1 MNNNANGNI
10 NNTSGQKYMNNNQ
23 NMVNSPNNM
32 GTVSNVSNGQ
42 VVSNP
47 SALGQVNPNIV
58 SNIQG
63 VNNPSG
69 QMNGSVNNGANSNLV
84 NSNNQ
89 VNPMSTNQVNPMPNN
104 QTNPMPNNQVN
115 QTSNDKVNVVP
126 NNQVVNNQVSSL
138 PNNQM
143 FNNQIVNN
151 QINGVGVNQSNG
163 VTNTQ
168 NNPNVQVS
176 SQINPN
182 PNPNSSSNNIKI
194 EETSVTK
201 SQKGTVTV
209 ATVNDGAVS
218 VLTDKFPEPID
229 ISVKASKVVTKNG
242 KKVRIMT
249 KRELI
254 TNIVLSFFFVL
265 ALCGVGYGTYYY
277 IFRNNPRNFE
287 TKNVTVELGE
297 EIPQSVRSYIN
308 LTDISEPDYSLD
320 LSGVKNEIGTYTYK
334 VSYGNT
340 TKTGTITVND
350 TKAPVITFKD
360 VKDFDSG
367 TVITKDMLVLSCED
381 ISECS
386 YELTS
391 PVDTSNVGEVTASIT
406 AKDNLGNSADY
417 TIDINILEKLTKL
430 ICSKSGIGLDEN
442 SKMMIENNNYTL
454 LFTGAKALKKG
465 TLLTTRTYLSETDYT
480 SIKDNLQASGYIL
493 EEENKKATKTSE
505 IDNVA
510 NLTNQDEVKTHLESN
525 GYICNISED

>member
-1 MNNNANGNI
+1 MNNNANSNV

-23 NMVNSPNNM
+23 NMVNSPNNLP
-32 GTVSNVSNGQ
+32 VSNVSKGQ
-42 VVSNP
+42 V
-47 SALGQVNPNIV
+47 V

-63 VNNPSG
+63 VNN
-69 QMNGSVNNGANSNLV
+69 SVNNGTNSNLV

-89 VNPMSTNQVNPMPNN
+89 VNPM
-104 QTNPMPNNQVN
+104 PNNQVN
-115 QTSNDKVNVVP
+115 QTSNNKINSVP
-126 NNQVVNNQVSSL
+126 NTQVI
-138 PNNQM
+138 
-143 FNNQIVNN
+143 NNQIVNN
-151 QINGVGVNQSNG
+151 QINGTGVNQGNA

-168 NNPNVQVS
+168 NTPNNSNVQAS
-176 SQINPN
+176 SPNNSNPN
-182 PNPNSSSNNIKI
+182 PNNIKI

-201 SQKGTVTV
+201 SQKGTITV
-209 ATVNDGAVS
+209 ATVNNGTVS

-229 ISVKASKVVTKNG
+229 ISVKASKIVTKNG

-277 IFRNNPRNFE
+277 LFRNNPRNFE
-287 TKNVTVELGE
+287 TKNVIVELGE

-386 YELTS
+386 YELAS

-406 AKDNLGNSADY
+406 AKDNLGNSSDY
-417 TIDINILEKLTKL
+417 TIDLNILEKLTKL
-430 ICSKSGIGLDEN
+430 LCSKSGIGLDEN
-442 SKMMIENNNYTL
+442 SKMMVENNNYTL
-454 LFTGAKALKKG
+454 SFTGAKTLKSG

>member
-23 NMVNSPNNM
+23 NMVNSPSNM

-69 QMNGSVNNGANSNLV
+69 QMNRSVNNGANSNFV

-89 VNPMSTNQVNPMPNN
+89 VNPMSTNQVNSMPNN
-104 QTNPMPNNQVN
+104 QTN
-115 QTSNDKVNVVP
+115 SIP
-126 NNQVVNNQVSSL
+126 NNQVVKNQAANS
-138 PNNQM
+138 Q
-143 FNNQIVNN
+143 VN
-151 QINGVGVNQSNG
+151 GTSVNQSNG

-168 NNPNVQVS
+168 NNPNVQVG

-182 PNPNSSSNNIKI
+182 PNPNPNSSPNNIKI

-218 VLTDKFPEPID
+218 ILPDKFPEPID

-381 ISECS
+381 ISECT

-417 TIDINILEKLTKL
+417 TIDLNILEKLTKL

-442 SKMMIENNNYTL
+442 SKMMVENNNYTL
-454 LFTGAKALKKG
+454 SFTGAKALKKG
-465 TLLTTRTYLSETDYT
+465 TLQTTRTYLSETDYT

-493 EEENKKATKTSE
+493 EEVNKKATKTSE
-505 IDNVA
+505 FDNVA

>member
-1 MNNNANGNI
+1 MNNNANSNV

-42 VVSNP
+42 VVN
-47 SALGQVNPNIV
+47 NPNMA

-63 VNNPSG
+63 VNNP
-69 QMNGSVNNGANSNLV
+69 VNNGTNSNLV
-84 NSNNQ
+84 NPNSQ
-89 VNPMSTNQVNPMPNN
+89 VNPVPTNQVNPMPNN
-104 QTNPMPNNQVN
+104 QVN
-115 QTSNDKVNVVP
+115 QTPNNKINSVP
-126 NNQVVNNQVSSL
+126 NNQVVNNQ
-138 PNNQM
+138 
-143 FNNQIVNN
+143 
-151 QINGVGVNQSNG
+151 INGTEVNQGNG

-168 NNPNVQVS
+168 NTPNNSNVQAS
-176 SQINPN
+176 SPNNSNPN
-182 PNPNSSSNNIKI
+182 PNNIKI

-209 ATVNDGAVS
+209 ATVNDGTVS
-218 VLTDKFPEPID
+218 ILTDKFPEPID

-277 IFRNNPRNFE
+277 LFRNNPRNFE

-417 TIDINILEKLTKL
+417 TIDLNILEKLTKL

-442 SKMMIENNNYTL
+442 SKMMVENNNYTL
-454 LFTGAKALKKG
+454 LFTSAKALKNG
-465 TLLTTRTYLSETDYT
+465 TLLTTRTYLGETDYT
-480 SIKDNLQASGYIL
+480 SIKDNLQASGYVL
-493 EEENKKATKTSE
+493 EEVNKRATKTSE

>member
-1 MNNNANGNI
+1 MNNNANSNV

-42 VVSNP
+42 AVSNP
-47 SALGQVNPNIV
+47 NMA
-58 SNIQG
+58 SNIQR

-69 QMNGSVNNGANSNLV
+69 QMNGSVNNGINSNLV
-84 NSNNQ
+84 NPNNQ
-89 VNPMSTNQVNPMPNN
+89 VNPVPTNQVNPMPNN
-104 QTNPMPNNQVN
+104 QINQTPNNKTNSVSNTQV
-115 QTSNDKVNVVP
+115 
-126 NNQVVNNQVSSL
+126 
-138 PNNQM
+138 
-143 FNNQIVNN
+143 VNN
-151 QINGVGVNQSNG
+151 QINGTGVNQGNG
-163 VTNTQ
+163 VTNPQNTPNNSSVQASSQ
-168 NNPNVQVS
+168 NNS
-176 SQINPN
+176 NPN
-182 PNPNSSSNNIKI
+182 SNNIKI

-209 ATVNDGAVS
+209 ATVNNGTVS

-229 ISVKASKVVTKNG
+229 ISVKASKIVTKNG

-277 IFRNNPRNFE
+277 LFRNNPRNFE

-367 TVITKDMLVLSCED
+367 TVITKDMLVLSCDD

-417 TIDINILEKLTKL
+417 TIDLNILEKLTKL

-442 SKMMIENNNYTL
+442 SKIMTEDNNYTL
-454 LFTGAKALKKG
+454 LFTGAKALKSG

-493 EEENKKATKTSE
+493 EEENKRATKTSE

>member
-47 SALGQVNPNIV
+47 NMA

-69 QMNGSVNNGANSNLV
+69 QMNGSVDNGANSNLV
-84 NSNNQ
+84 NPNNQ
-89 VNPMSTNQVNPMPNN
+89 VNPVPTNQVNPMPNN
-104 QTNPMPNNQVN
+104 QINQTPNNKAN
-115 QTSNDKVNVVP
+115 SASNT
-126 NNQVVNNQVSSL
+126 QVV
-138 PNNQM
+138 
-143 FNNQIVNN
+143 NNQIVNN
-151 QINGVGVNQSNG
+151 QINGTGVNQGNG

-168 NNPNVQVS
+168 NTPNNSNVQVS
-176 SQINPN
+176 SPNNSNPN
-182 PNPNSSSNNIKI
+182 PNNIKI

-209 ATVNDGAVS
+209 ATVNNGTVS
-218 VLTDKFPEPID
+218 VLTDKFPEPMD
-229 ISVKASKVVTKNG
+229 ISVKASKIVTKNG

-254 TNIVLSFFFVL
+254 TNIVLSFIFVL

-277 IFRNNPRNFE
+277 LFRNNPRNFE

-381 ISECS
+381 ISKCS

-417 TIDINILEKLTKL
+417 TIDLNILEKLTKL

-442 SKMMIENNNYTL
+442 SKMMVENNNYTL
-454 LFTGAKALKKG
+454 SFTGAKALKKG
-465 TLLTTRTYLSETDYT
+465 TLQTTRTYLSETDYT

-493 EEENKKATKTSE
+493 EEVNKKATKTSE

-510 NLTNQDEVKTHLESN
+510 NLTNQDEVKTYLESN

>member
-1 MNNNANGNI
+1 MNNNANSNV

-23 NMVNSPNNM
+23 NMANSPNNLP
-32 GTVSNVSNGQ
+32 VSNVSKGQ

-47 SALGQVNPNIV
+47 NMA

-69 QMNGSVNNGANSNLV
+69 QMNGSVNNGINSNLV
-84 NSNNQ
+84 NPN
-89 VNPMSTNQVNPMPNN
+89 NQVNPMPNN
-104 QTNPMPNNQVN
+104 QANQTPNNKAN
-115 QTSNDKVNVVP
+115 SVP
-126 NNQVVNNQVSSL
+126 NTQV
-138 PNNQM
+138 
-143 FNNQIVNN
+143 VNN
-151 QINGVGVNQSNG
+151 QINGTGVNQGNG
-163 VTNTQ
+163 ITNTQ
-168 NNPNVQVS
+168 STPNNSNVQAS
-176 SQINPN
+176 SPNNFNPN
-182 PNPNSSSNNIKI
+182 PNNIKI

-209 ATVNDGAVS
+209 ATVNNGTVS

-229 ISVKASKVVTKNG
+229 ISVKASKIVTKNG

-277 IFRNNPRNFE
+277 LFRNNPRNFE

-386 YELTS
+386 YELSS

-417 TIDINILEKLTKL
+417 TIDLNILEKLTKL
-430 ICSKSGIGLDEN
+430 LCSKSGIGLDEN
-442 SKMMIENNNYTL
+442 SKMMVEDNNYTL
-454 LFTGAKALKKG
+454 SFTGAKALKSG

-493 EEENKKATKTSE
+493 EEENKRATKTSE

>member
-1 MNNNANGNI
+1 MNNNANSNV
-10 NNTSGQKYMNNNQ
+10 NNTSGQKYINNNQ

-42 VVSNP
+42 VVN
-47 SALGQVNPNIV
+47 NPNMA

-84 NSNNQ
+84 NPNNQ
-89 VNPMSTNQVNPMPNN
+89 VNPVPTNQV
-104 QTNPMPNNQVN
+104 NPMPNNQVN
-115 QTSNDKVNVVP
+115 QTSNNKINSVP
-126 NNQVVNNQVSSL
+126 NTQV
-138 PNNQM
+138 
-143 FNNQIVNN
+143 VNN
-151 QINGVGVNQSNG
+151 QINGTEVNQGNG
-163 VTNTQ
+163 ITNTQ
-168 NNPNVQVS
+168 NNPNVQAS
-176 SQINPN
+176 YQNNSNPN
-182 PNPNSSSNNIKI
+182 PNNIKI

-209 ATVNDGAVS
+209 ATVNNGTVS

-277 IFRNNPRNFE
+277 LFRNNPRNFE

-406 AKDNLGNSADY
+406 AKDNLNNSADY
-417 TIDINILEKLTKL
+417 TIDLNILEKLTKL

-442 SKMMIENNNYTL
+442 SKMMVENNNYTL
-454 LFTGAKALKKG
+454 SFTGAKTLKNG
-465 TLLTTRTYLSETDYT
+465 TLLTTRTYLGETDYT
-480 SIKDNLQASGYIL
+480 SIKDNLQASGYVL
-493 EEENKKATKTSE
+493 EEVNKRATKTSE

>member
-23 NMVNSPNNM
+23 NLVNSPNNM

-69 QMNGSVNNGANSNLV
+69 QMNGSVNNGTNSNLV
-84 NSNNQ
+84 N
-89 VNPMSTNQVNPMPNN
+89 PNN

-115 QTSNDKVNVVP
+115 SMPNNQINQTSNNKVNSVP

-143 FNNQIVNN
+143 VNN
-151 QINGVGVNQSNG
+151 QAANGQVNGTSVNQSNG
-163 VTNTQ
+163 VTNTR
-168 NNPNVQVS
+168 NNPNVQVG
-176 SQINPN
+176 SQINSN
-182 PNPNSSSNNIKI
+182 PNNIKI

-218 VLTDKFPEPID
+218 ILTDKFPEPID

-417 TIDINILEKLTKL
+417 TIDLNILEKLTKL

-442 SKMMIENNNYTL
+442 SKIMTEDNNYTL
-454 LFTGAKALKKG
+454 LFTGAKVLKSG
-465 TLLTTRTYLSETDYT
+465 TLLTTRTYLGETDYT

-493 EEENKKATKTSE
+493 EEVNKIATKTSE
-505 IDNVA
+505 IDNVV

>member
-10 NNTSGQKYMNNNQ
+10 NNTNGQKYMNNNQ

-69 QMNGSVNNGANSNLV
+69 QMNGSVNNGTNSNLV
-84 NSNNQ
+84 NPNNQ
-89 VNPMSTNQVNPMPNN
+89 VNPVPTNQVNPMPNN
-104 QTNPMPNNQVN
+104 QINQTPNNKAN
-115 QTSNDKVNVVP
+115 SASNT
-126 NNQVVNNQVSSL
+126 QVV
-138 PNNQM
+138 
-143 FNNQIVNN
+143 NNQIVNN
-151 QINGVGVNQSNG
+151 QINGTVVNQGNG

-168 NNPNVQVS
+168 NTPNNSNVQVS
-176 SQINPN
+176 SPNNSNPN
-182 PNPNSSSNNIKI
+182 PNNIKI

-209 ATVNDGAVS
+209 ATVNNGTVS
-218 VLTDKFPEPID
+218 VLTDKFPEPMD
-229 ISVKASKVVTKNG
+229 ISVKASKIVTKNG

-277 IFRNNPRNFE
+277 LFRNNPRNFE
-287 TKNVTVELGE
+287 TKNVIVELGE

-417 TIDINILEKLTKL
+417 TIDLNILEKLTKL

-442 SKMMIENNNYTL
+442 SKMMVENNNYTL

-493 EEENKKATKTSE
+493 EEENKRATKTSE

>member
-10 NNTSGQKYMNNNQ
+10 NNTSGQMYMNNNQ

-47 SALGQVNPNIV
+47 SALEQVNPNIV

-69 QMNGSVNNGANSNLV
+69 QMNGSVNNGTNSNLV
-84 NSNNQ
+84 NPNNQ
-89 VNPMSTNQVNPMPNN
+89 VNPMPTSQTNSMPNN
-104 QTNPMPNNQVN
+104 QVNQASNNKVNSMPNNQVN
-115 QTSNDKVNVVP
+115 QTPNNQINSIP
-126 NNQVVNNQVSSL
+126 NNQVVNNQAANSR
-138 PNNQM
+138 
-143 FNNQIVNN
+143 VN
-151 QINGVGVNQSNG
+151 GTSVNQCNG

-168 NNPNVQVS
+168 NNPNVQVG
-176 SQINPN
+176 SQINSN
-182 PNPNSSSNNIKI
+182 PNPNNIKI

-218 VLTDKFPEPID
+218 ILTDKFPEPID

-277 IFRNNPRNFE
+277 LFRNNPRNFE

-417 TIDINILEKLTKL
+417 TIDLNILEKLTKL

-442 SKMMIENNNYTL
+442 SKMMVENNNYTL
-454 LFTGAKALKKG
+454 LFTRAKALKKG

-493 EEENKKATKTSE
+493 EEENKRATKTSE

-510 NLTNQDEVKTHLESN
+510 KLTNQDEVKTHLESN

>member
-1 MNNNANGNI
+1 MNNNANSNV

-42 VVSNP
+42 VVN
-47 SALGQVNPNIV
+47 NPNMA

-69 QMNGSVNNGANSNLV
+69 QMNGSINNGTNSNLV
-84 NSNNQ
+84 NPNNQ
-89 VNPMSTNQVNPMPNN
+89 INPVPTNQVNPMPNN
-104 QTNPMPNNQVN
+104 QVN
-115 QTSNDKVNVVP
+115 QTP
-126 NNQVVNNQVSSL
+126 NNKANSASNTQVV
-138 PNNQM
+138 
-143 FNNQIVNN
+143 NNQIVNN
-151 QINGVGVNQSNG
+151 QINGTGVNQGNG

-168 NNPNVQVS
+168 SMPNNSNVQASSPNNSNPN
-176 SQINPN
+176 
-182 PNPNSSSNNIKI
+182 SNNIKI

-209 ATVNDGAVS
+209 ATVNNGTVS
-218 VLTDKFPEPID
+218 ILTDKFPEPID
-229 ISVKASKVVTKNG
+229 ISVKASKIVTKNG

-277 IFRNNPRNFE
+277 LFRNNPRNFE

-367 TVITKDMLVLSCED
+367 TVITKEMLVLSCDD

-386 YELTS
+386 YELSS

-406 AKDNLGNSADY
+406 AKDNMGNSADY
-417 TIDINILEKLTKL
+417 TIDLSILEKLTKL

-442 SKMMIENNNYTL
+442 SKMIVEDNNYTL
-454 LFTGAKALKKG
+454 LFTSAKALKNG

-493 EEENKKATKTSE
+493 EEENKRATKTSE

>member
-1 MNNNANGNI
+1 MNNNANSNV

-47 SALGQVNPNIV
+47 NMA
-58 SNIQG
+58 SNIQR

-69 QMNGSVNNGANSNLV
+69 QMNGSVNNGINSNLV
-84 NSNNQ
+84 NPNNQ
-89 VNPMSTNQVNPMPNN
+89 V
-104 QTNPMPNNQVN
+104 NPMPNNQVN
-115 QTSNDKVNVVP
+115 QTP
-126 NNQVVNNQVSSL
+126 NNKANSL
-138 PNNQM
+138 PNTQV
-143 FNNQIVNN
+143 VNN
-151 QINGVGVNQSNG
+151 QINGTGVNQGNG

-168 NNPNVQVS
+168 NTPNNSNVQVS
-176 SQINPN
+176 SPNNSNPN
-182 PNPNSSSNNIKI
+182 PNNIKI

-209 ATVNDGAVS
+209 ATVNNGTVS
-218 VLTDKFPEPID
+218 VLTDKFPEPMD
-229 ISVKASKVVTKNG
+229 ISVKASKIVTKNG

-277 IFRNNPRNFE
+277 LFRNNPRNFE
-287 TKNVTVELGE
+287 TKNVIVELGE

-367 TVITKDMLVLSCED
+367 TVITKDMLVLSCDD

-417 TIDINILEKLTKL
+417 TIDLNILEKLTKL

-454 LFTGAKALKKG
+454 LFTWAKALKSG
-465 TLLTTRTYLSETDYT
+465 TLLTTRTYLGETDYT
-480 SIKDNLQASGYIL
+480 SIKDNLQASGYVL
-493 EEENKKATKTSE
+493 EEVNKRATKTSE

>member
-1 MNNNANGNI
+1 M
-10 NNTSGQKYMNNNQ
+10 
-23 NMVNSPNNM
+23 
-32 GTVSNVSNGQ
+32 
-42 VVSNP
+42 
-47 SALGQVNPNIV
+47 
-58 SNIQG
+58 
-63 VNNPSG
+63 
-69 QMNGSVNNGANSNLV
+69 
-84 NSNNQ
+84 
-89 VNPMSTNQVNPMPNN
+89 
-104 QTNPMPNNQVN
+104 
-115 QTSNDKVNVVP
+115 
-126 NNQVVNNQVSSL
+126 
-138 PNNQM
+138 
-143 FNNQIVNN
+143 
-151 QINGVGVNQSNG
+151 
-163 VTNTQ
+163 
-168 NNPNVQVS
+168 
-176 SQINPN
+176 
-182 PNPNSSSNNIKI
+182 
-194 EETSVTK
+194 
-201 SQKGTVTV
+201 
-209 ATVNDGAVS
+209 
-218 VLTDKFPEPID
+218 
-229 ISVKASKVVTKNG
+229 VTKNG

-277 IFRNNPRNFE
+277 LFRNNPRNFE

-417 TIDINILEKLTKL
+417 TIDLNILEKLTKL

-442 SKMMIENNNYTL
+442 SKIMTEDNNYTL
-454 LFTGAKALKKG
+454 LFTSAKALKNG
-465 TLLTTRTYLSETDYT
+465 TLLTTRTYLGETDYT
-480 SIKDNLQASGYIL
+480 SIKDNLQAGGYVL
-493 EEENKKATKTSE
+493 EEVNKRATKTSE

>member
-47 SALGQVNPNIV
+47 SALGQVNPN
-58 SNIQG
+58 
-63 VNNPSG
+63 
-69 QMNGSVNNGANSNLV
+69 
-84 NSNNQ
+84 NQ
-89 VNPMSTNQVNPMPNN
+89 VNPMSTN

-115 QTSNDKVNVVP
+115 QTSNNKVNSMPNNQVNQTSNDKVNSVP
-126 NNQVVNNQVSSL
+126 NNQVVNNQAANS
-138 PNNQM
+138 Q
-143 FNNQIVNN
+143 VN
-151 QINGVGVNQSNG
+151 GTSVNQSNG

-168 NNPNVQVS
+168 NNPNVQVG

-182 PNPNSSSNNIKI
+182 PNSNNIKI

-201 SQKGTVTV
+201 SQNGTVTV

-218 VLTDKFPEPID
+218 ILTDKFPEPMD

-381 ISECS
+381 ISKCS

-417 TIDINILEKLTKL
+417 TIDLNILEKLTKL

-442 SKMMIENNNYTL
+442 SKMMVENNNYTL
-454 LFTGAKALKKG
+454 SFTGAKALKKG
-465 TLLTTRTYLSETDYT
+465 TLQTTRTYLSETDYT

-493 EEENKKATKTSE
+493 EEVNKKATKTSE

-510 NLTNQDEVKTHLESN
+510 NLTNQDEVKTYLESN

>member
-1 MNNNANGNI
+1 MNNNANSNV

-23 NMVNSPNNM
+23 NMVNSHNNM

-42 VVSNP
+42 VVN
-47 SALGQVNPNIV
+47 NPNMA

-63 VNNPSG
+63 VNNPA
-69 QMNGSVNNGANSNLV
+69 NNGTNSNLV
-84 NSNNQ
+84 NPNNQ
-89 VNPMSTNQVNPMPNN
+89 VNPVPTNQV
-104 QTNPMPNNQVN
+104 NPMPNNQVN
-115 QTSNDKVNVVP
+115 QTSNNKINSVP
-126 NNQVVNNQVSSL
+126 NNKV
-138 PNNQM
+138 
-143 FNNQIVNN
+143 VNN
-151 QINGVGVNQSNG
+151 QINGTGVNQGNG

-168 NNPNVQVS
+168 STPNNSNVQAS
-176 SQINPN
+176 SQNNSNPN
-182 PNPNSSSNNIKI
+182 PNNIKI

-209 ATVNDGAVS
+209 ATVNNGTVS

-229 ISVKASKVVTKNG
+229 ISVKASKIVTKNG

-254 TNIVLSFFFVL
+254 TNVVLSFFFVL

-277 IFRNNPRNFE
+277 LFRNNPRNFE
-287 TKNVTVELGE
+287 TKNVIVELGE

-391 PVDTSNVGEVTASIT
+391 PVDTSNVGKVTASIT

-442 SKMMIENNNYTL
+442 GKMMVENNNYTL
-454 LFTGAKALKKG
+454 LFTSAKALKNG
-465 TLLTTRTYLSETDYT
+465 TLLTTRTYLGETDYT
-480 SIKDNLQASGYIL
+480 SIKDNLQAGGYVL
-493 EEENKKATKTSE
+493 EEVNKRATKTSE

>member
-1 MNNNANGNI
+1 MNNNANSNV

-32 GTVSNVSNGQ
+32 GTVSNASNGQ
-42 VVSNP
+42 LVN
-47 SALGQVNPNIV
+47 NPNMA

-63 VNNPSG
+63 VNN
-69 QMNGSVNNGANSNLV
+69 SVNNGTNSNLV
-84 NSNNQ
+84 NPN
-89 VNPMSTNQVNPMPNN
+89 NQVNPMPNK
-104 QTNPMPNNQVN
+104 QVN
-115 QTSNDKVNVVP
+115 QTSNNKINSVP
-126 NNQVVNNQVSSL
+126 NTQVI
-138 PNNQM
+138 
-143 FNNQIVNN
+143 NNQIVNN
-151 QINGVGVNQSNG
+151 QINGTGVNQGNA

-168 NNPNVQVS
+168 NTPNNSNVQAS
-176 SQINPN
+176 SPNNSNPN
-182 PNPNSSSNNIKI
+182 PNNIKI

-201 SQKGTVTV
+201 SQKGTITV
-209 ATVNDGAVS
+209 ATVNNGTVS

-277 IFRNNPRNFE
+277 LFRNNPRNFE
-287 TKNVTVELGE
+287 TKNVIVELGE

-386 YELTS
+386 YELAS

-406 AKDNLGNSADY
+406 AKDNLGNSSDY
-417 TIDINILEKLTKL
+417 TIDLNILEKLTKL
-430 ICSKSGIGLDEN
+430 LCSKSGIGLDEN
-442 SKMMIENNNYTL
+442 SKMMVENNNYTL
-454 LFTGAKALKKG
+454 SFTGAKILKSG
-465 TLLTTRTYLSETDYT
+465 TLLTTRTYLGETDYT

-493 EEENKKATKTSE
+493 EEENKRATKTSE

>member
-10 NNTSGQKYMNNNQ
+10 NNTSGQKYMSNNQ

-89 VNPMSTNQVNPMPNN
+89 TNPMPNN
-104 QTNPMPNNQVN
+104 QVNQTSNNKVNSMPNNQVN
-115 QTSNDKVNVVP
+115 QTSNDKVNSVP
-126 NNQVVNNQVSSL
+126 NNQVVNNQAANS
-138 PNNQM
+138 Q
-143 FNNQIVNN
+143 VN
-151 QINGVGVNQSNG
+151 GTSVNQSNG

-182 PNPNSSSNNIKI
+182 QNPSPNNIKI

-218 VLTDKFPEPID
+218 ILTDKFPEPID

-417 TIDINILEKLTKL
+417 TIDLNILEKLTKL

-442 SKMMIENNNYTL
+442 SKIMTEDNNYTL
-454 LFTGAKALKKG
+454 LFTGAKVLKSG
-465 TLLTTRTYLSETDYT
+465 TLLTTRTYLGETDYT

-493 EEENKKATKTSE
+493 EEVNKIATKTSE

>member
-1 MNNNANGNI
+1 MNNNANSNV
-10 NNTSGQKYMNNNQ
+10 NNTSGQKYMNNNK
-23 NMVNSPNNM
+23 NMVNSHNNM
-32 GTVSNVSNGQ
+32 GTVSNASNGQ
-42 VVSNP
+42 VVN
-47 SALGQVNPNIV
+47 NPNMA

-84 NSNNQ
+84 N
-89 VNPMSTNQVNPMPNN
+89 PTNQVNPVPTN
-104 QTNPMPNNQVN
+104 QVNPMPNNQVN
-115 QTSNDKVNVVP
+115 QTSNNKINSVP
-126 NNQVVNNQVSSL
+126 NTQV
-138 PNNQM
+138 
-143 FNNQIVNN
+143 VNN
-151 QINGVGVNQSNG
+151 QINGTEVNQGNG
-163 VTNTQ
+163 ITNTQ

-176 SQINPN
+176 SPNNSNPN
-182 PNPNSSSNNIKI
+182 PNNIKI

-209 ATVNDGAVS
+209 ATVNNGTVS

-277 IFRNNPRNFE
+277 LFRNNPRNFE

-417 TIDINILEKLTKL
+417 TIDLNILEKLTKL

-442 SKMMIENNNYTL
+442 SKMMVENNNYTL
-454 LFTGAKALKKG
+454 LFTSAKALKNG
-465 TLLTTRTYLSETDYT
+465 TLLTTRTYLGETDYT
-480 SIKDNLQASGYIL
+480 SIKDNLQASGYVL
-493 EEENKKATKTSE
+493 EEVNKRATKTSE

>member
-32 GTVSNVSNGQ
+32 GTVGNVSNGQ
-42 VVSNP
+42 VVNNS

-69 QMNGSVNNGANSNLV
+69 QMNGSVDNGANSNLV
-84 NSNNQ
+84 NPNNQ
-89 VNPMSTNQVNPMPNN
+89 VNPVPTNQVNPMPNN
-104 QTNPMPNNQVN
+104 QINQTPNNQVN
-115 QTSNDKVNVVP
+115 SIP
-126 NNQVVNNQVSSL
+126 NNQVVNDQAANSQV
-138 PNNQM
+138 
-143 FNNQIVNN
+143 
-151 QINGVGVNQSNG
+151 NGTSVNQSNG

-168 NNPNVQVS
+168 NNPNVQVG
-176 SQINPN
+176 SQINSN
-182 PNPNSSSNNIKI
+182 PNPNNIKI

-218 VLTDKFPEPID
+218 ILTDKFPEPID

-308 LTDISEPDYSLD
+308 LADISEPDYSLD

-350 TKAPVITFKD
+350 TKAPVVTFKD

-417 TIDINILEKLTKL
+417 TIDLNILEKLTKL

-454 LFTGAKALKKG
+454 SFTGAKALKKG
-465 TLLTTRTYLSETDYT
+465 TLLTTRTYLGETDYT

>member
-1 MNNNANGNI
+1 MNNNANSNV

-23 NMVNSPNNM
+23 NMVNSPNNLP
-32 GTVSNVSNGQ
+32 VSNASNGQ

-47 SALGQVNPNIV
+47 NMA

-69 QMNGSVNNGANSNLV
+69 QMNGSANNGANSNLV
-84 NSNNQ
+84 NPNNQ
-89 VNPMSTNQVNPMPNN
+89 VNPVPTNQVNPMPNN
-104 QTNPMPNNQVN
+104 QINQTPNNKTNSVSNTQV
-115 QTSNDKVNVVP
+115 
-126 NNQVVNNQVSSL
+126 
-138 PNNQM
+138 
-143 FNNQIVNN
+143 VNN
-151 QINGVGVNQSNG
+151 QINGTGVNQGNG

-168 NNPNVQVS
+168 NTPNNSSVQASSPNNSNPNH
-176 SQINPN
+176 
-182 PNPNSSSNNIKI
+182 NNIKI

-209 ATVNDGAVS
+209 ATVNNGIVS

-229 ISVKASKVVTKNG
+229 ISVKASKIVTKNG

-277 IFRNNPRNFE
+277 LFRNNPRNFE
-287 TKNVTVELGE
+287 TKNVIVELGE

-386 YELTS
+386 YELAS

-417 TIDINILEKLTKL
+417 TIDLNILEKLTKL

-442 SKMMIENNNYTL
+442 SKMMVENNNYTL
-454 LFTGAKALKKG
+454 SFTGAKALKKG

>member
-1 MNNNANGNI
+1 MNNNANSNV

-42 VVSNP
+42 VVN
-47 SALGQVNPNIV
+47 NPNMA

-63 VNNPSG
+63 VNNT
-69 QMNGSVNNGANSNLV
+69 VNNGANSNLV
-84 NSNNQ
+84 NPNNQ
-89 VNPMSTNQVNPMPNN
+89 V
-104 QTNPMPNNQVN
+104 NPMPNNQVN
-115 QTSNDKVNVVP
+115 QTSNNKINSVP
-126 NNQVVNNQVSSL
+126 NNQVVNNQ
-138 PNNQM
+138 
-143 FNNQIVNN
+143 
-151 QINGVGVNQSNG
+151 INGTEVNQGNG

-168 NNPNVQVS
+168 NTPNNSNVQAS
-176 SQINPN
+176 SQNNSNPN
-182 PNPNSSSNNIKI
+182 PNNIKI

-209 ATVNDGAVS
+209 ATVNNGTVS

-277 IFRNNPRNFE
+277 LFRNNPRNFE

-334 VSYGNT
+334 VSYGNA

-360 VKDFDSG
+360 IKDFDSG
-367 TVITKDMLVLSCED
+367 TIITKDMLVLSCED

-406 AKDNLGNSADY
+406 AKDNFGNSADY
-417 TIDINILEKLTKL
+417 TIDLNILEKLTKL

-442 SKMMIENNNYTL
+442 SKMMVENNNYTL
-454 LFTGAKALKKG
+454 LFTGAKTLKSG
-465 TLLTTRTYLSETDYT
+465 TLLTTRTYLGETDYT
-480 SIKDNLQASGYIL
+480 SIKDNLQASGYVL
-493 EEENKKATKTSE
+493 EEVNKRATKTSE

>member
-1 MNNNANGNI
+1 MNNNANSNV

-42 VVSNP
+42 VVN
-47 SALGQVNPNIV
+47 NPNMA

-63 VNNPSG
+63 VNNP
-69 QMNGSVNNGANSNLV
+69 VNNGTNSNLV
-84 NSNNQ
+84 NPN
-89 VNPMSTNQVNPMPNN
+89 NQVNPMPNN
-104 QTNPMPNNQVN
+104 QIN
-115 QTSNDKVNVVP
+115 QTSNNKINSVP
-126 NNQVVNNQVSSL
+126 NTQV
-138 PNNQM
+138 
-143 FNNQIVNN
+143 VNN
-151 QINGVGVNQSNG
+151 QINGTEVNQGNV

-168 NNPNVQVS
+168 NTPNNSNVQAS
-176 SQINPN
+176 SQNNSNPN
-182 PNPNSSSNNIKI
+182 PSPNNIKI

-209 ATVNDGAVS
+209 ATVNNGTVS

-277 IFRNNPRNFE
+277 LFRNNPRNFE
-287 TKNVTVELGE
+287 TKNVIVELGE

-360 VKDFDSG
+360 VKDFDGG

-417 TIDINILEKLTKL
+417 TIDLNILEKLTKL

-442 SKMMIENNNYTL
+442 SKIMTEDNNYTL
-454 LFTGAKALKKG
+454 LFTSAKALKNG
-465 TLLTTRTYLSETDYT
+465 TLLTTRTYLGETDYT
-480 SIKDNLQASGYIL
+480 SIKDNLQASGYVL
-493 EEENKKATKTSE
+493 EEVNKRATKASE

-510 NLTNQDEVKTHLESN
+510 NLTNQDEVKIHLESN

>member
-1 MNNNANGNI
+1 MNNNANSNV

-42 VVSNP
+42 VVN
-47 SALGQVNPNIV
+47 NPNMA

-63 VNNPSG
+63 VNNSA
-69 QMNGSVNNGANSNLV
+69 NNGANSNLV
-84 NSNNQ
+84 N
-89 VNPMSTNQVNPMPNN
+89 PTNQVNPVPTN
-104 QTNPMPNNQVN
+104 QVNSMPNNQVN
-115 QTSNDKVNVVP
+115 QTSNNKINSVP
-126 NNQVVNNQVSSL
+126 NNQVVNNQ
-138 PNNQM
+138 
-143 FNNQIVNN
+143 
-151 QINGVGVNQSNG
+151 INGTEVNQGNG

-168 NNPNVQVS
+168 NTPNNSNVQAS
-176 SQINPN
+176 SQNNSNPN
-182 PNPNSSSNNIKI
+182 PNNIKI

-209 ATVNDGAVS
+209 ATVNDGTVS
-218 VLTDKFPEPID
+218 ILTDKFPEPID

-277 IFRNNPRNFE
+277 LFRNNPRNFE

-367 TVITKDMLVLSCED
+367 TIITKDMLVLSCED

-406 AKDNLGNSADY
+406 AKDNFGNSADY
-417 TIDINILEKLTKL
+417 TIDLNILEKLTKL

-442 SKMMIENNNYTL
+442 GKMMVENNNYTL
-454 LFTGAKALKKG
+454 LFTSAKALKNG
-465 TLLTTRTYLSETDYT
+465 TLLTTRTYLGETDYT
-480 SIKDNLQASGYIL
+480 SIKDNLQASGYVL
-493 EEENKKATKTSE
+493 EEVNKRATKTSE

>member
-10 NNTSGQKYMNNNQ
+10 NNTNGQKYMNNNQ

-69 QMNGSVNNGANSNLV
+69 QMNGSVNNGTNSNLV
-84 NSNNQ
+84 NPNNQ

-104 QTNPMPNNQVN
+104 QTN
-115 QTSNDKVNVVP
+115 SIP
-126 NNQVVNNQVSSL
+126 NNQVVKNQAANS
-138 PNNQM
+138 Q
-143 FNNQIVNN
+143 VN
-151 QINGVGVNQSNG
+151 GTSVNQSNG

-168 NNPNVQVS
+168 NNPNVQVG
-176 SQINPN
+176 SQINSNPN
-182 PNPNSSSNNIKI
+182 PNPNNIKI

-218 VLTDKFPEPID
+218 ILTDKFPEPID

-350 TKAPVITFKD
+350 TKAPVVTFKD

-417 TIDINILEKLTKL
+417 TIDLNILEKLTKL

-442 SKMMIENNNYTL
+442 SKMMVENNNYTL

-493 EEENKKATKTSE
+493 EEENKRATKTSE

>member
-1 MNNNANGNI
+1 MNNNANSNV

-42 VVSNP
+42 VVN
-47 SALGQVNPNIV
+47 NPNMA

-63 VNNPSG
+63 VNN
-69 QMNGSVNNGANSNLV
+69 SVNNGANSNLV
-84 NSNNQ
+84 N
-89 VNPMSTNQVNPMPNN
+89 
-104 QTNPMPNNQVN
+104 PNNQVN
-115 QTSNDKVNVVP
+115 QTSNNKINSVP
-126 NNQVVNNQVSSL
+126 NNQVVNNQ
-138 PNNQM
+138 
-143 FNNQIVNN
+143 
-151 QINGVGVNQSNG
+151 INGTEVNQGNW

-168 NNPNVQVS
+168 NTPNNSNVQAS
-176 SQINPN
+176 SQNNSNPN
-182 PNPNSSSNNIKI
+182 PNNIKI

-209 ATVNDGAVS
+209 ATVNDGTVS
-218 VLTDKFPEPID
+218 ILTDKFPEPID

-277 IFRNNPRNFE
+277 LFRNNPRNFE

-367 TVITKDMLVLSCED
+367 TIITKDMLVLSCED

-406 AKDNLGNSADY
+406 AKDNFGNSADY
-417 TIDINILEKLTKL
+417 TIDLNILEKLTKL

-442 SKMMIENNNYTL
+442 GKMMVENNNYTL
-454 LFTGAKALKKG
+454 LFTSAKALKNG
-465 TLLTTRTYLSETDYT
+465 TLLTTRTYLGETDYT
-480 SIKDNLQASGYIL
+480 SIKDNLQASGYVL
-493 EEENKKATKTSE
+493 EEVNKRATKTSE

>member
-1 MNNNANGNI
+1 MNNNANSNV

-23 NMVNSPNNM
+23 NMVNSPNNI
-32 GTVSNVSNGQ
+32 GTVSNASNGQ
-42 VVSNP
+42 VVN
-47 SALGQVNPNIV
+47 NPNMA

-63 VNNPSG
+63 VNNSI
-69 QMNGSVNNGANSNLV
+69 NNGTNSNLV
-84 NSNNQ
+84 N
-89 VNPMSTNQVNPMPNN
+89 
-104 QTNPMPNNQVN
+104 PNNQVN
-115 QTSNDKVNVVP
+115 QTSNNKINSVP
-126 NNQVVNNQVSSL
+126 NTQV
-138 PNNQM
+138 
-143 FNNQIVNN
+143 VNN
-151 QINGVGVNQSNG
+151 QINGTEVNQGNG

-168 NNPNVQVS
+168 NTPNNSNVQAS
-176 SQINPN
+176 SPNNSNPN
-182 PNPNSSSNNIKI
+182 PNNIKI

-209 ATVNDGAVS
+209 ATVNNGTVS

-277 IFRNNPRNFE
+277 LFRNNPRNFE

-360 VKDFDSG
+360 VKDFDGG

-417 TIDINILEKLTKL
+417 TIDLNILEKLTKL

-442 SKMMIENNNYTL
+442 SKMMVENNNYTL
-454 LFTGAKALKKG
+454 LFTSAKALKNG
-465 TLLTTRTYLSETDYT
+465 TLLTTRTYLGETDYT
-480 SIKDNLQASGYIL
+480 SIKDNLQASGYVL
-493 EEENKKATKTSE
+493 EEVNKRATKTSE

-510 NLTNQDEVKTHLESN
+510 NLTNKDEVKTHLESN

>member
-1 MNNNANGNI
+1 MNNNANSNV

-42 VVSNP
+42 VVN
-47 SALGQVNPNIV
+47 NPNMA

-63 VNNPSG
+63 VNNP
-69 QMNGSVNNGANSNLV
+69 VNNGTNSNLV
-84 NSNNQ
+84 NPNSQ
-89 VNPMSTNQVNPMPNN
+89 VNPVPTNQVNPMPNN
-104 QTNPMPNNQVN
+104 QVN
-115 QTSNDKVNVVP
+115 QTPNNKINSVP
-126 NNQVVNNQVSSL
+126 NNQVVNNQ
-138 PNNQM
+138 
-143 FNNQIVNN
+143 
-151 QINGVGVNQSNG
+151 INGTEVNQGNG

-168 NNPNVQVS
+168 NTPNNSNVQAS
-176 SQINPN
+176 SQNNSNPN
-182 PNPNSSSNNIKI
+182 PNNIKI

-209 ATVNDGAVS
+209 ATINNGTVS

-277 IFRNNPRNFE
+277 LFRNNPRNFE
-287 TKNVTVELGE
+287 TKNVIVELGE

-417 TIDINILEKLTKL
+417 TIDLNILEKLTKL

-442 SKMMIENNNYTL
+442 SKMMVENNNYTL
-454 LFTGAKALKKG
+454 LFTGAKTLKSG
-465 TLLTTRTYLSETDYT
+465 TLLTTRTYLGETDYT
-480 SIKDNLQASGYIL
+480 SIKDNLQVSGYVL
-493 EEENKKATKTSE
+493 EEVNKRATKTSE

-510 NLTNQDEVKTHLESN
+510 NLTNKDEVKNHLESN

>member
-1 MNNNANGNI
+1 MNNNANSNV

-23 NMVNSPNNM
+23 NMVNSPNNLP
-32 GTVSNVSNGQ
+32 VSNVSKGQ
-42 VVSNP
+42 V
-47 SALGQVNPNIV
+47 V

-63 VNNPSG
+63 VNN
-69 QMNGSVNNGANSNLV
+69 SVNNGTNSNLV

-89 VNPMSTNQVNPMPNN
+89 VNPM
-104 QTNPMPNNQVN
+104 PNNQVN
-115 QTSNDKVNVVP
+115 QTSNNKINSVP
-126 NNQVVNNQVSSL
+126 NTQVI
-138 PNNQM
+138 
-143 FNNQIVNN
+143 NNQIVNN
-151 QINGVGVNQSNG
+151 QINGTGVNQDNG

-168 NNPNVQVS
+168 NTPNNFSVQAS
-176 SQINPN
+176 SPNNSNPN
-182 PNPNSSSNNIKI
+182 PNNIKI

-201 SQKGTVTV
+201 SQKGTITV
-209 ATVNDGAVS
+209 ATVNNGTVS

-229 ISVKASKVVTKNG
+229 ISVKASKIVTKNG

-277 IFRNNPRNFE
+277 LFRNNPRNFE
-287 TKNVTVELGE
+287 TKNVIVELGE

-367 TVITKDMLVLSCED
+367 TVITKDMLVLSCDD

-417 TIDINILEKLTKL
+417 TIDLNILEKLTKL
-430 ICSKSGIGLDEN
+430 LCSKSGIGLDEN
-442 SKMMIENNNYTL
+442 SKMMVENNNYTL
-454 LFTGAKALKKG
+454 SFTGAKALKKG

>member
-1 MNNNANGNI
+1 MNNNANSNV

-32 GTVSNVSNGQ
+32 GTVSNASNGQ
-42 VVSNP
+42 VVN
-47 SALGQVNPNIV
+47 NPNMA

-63 VNNPSG
+63 VNNP
-69 QMNGSVNNGANSNLV
+69 VNNGTNSNLV
-84 NSNNQ
+84 N
-89 VNPMSTNQVNPMPNN
+89 
-104 QTNPMPNNQVN
+104 PNNQVN
-115 QTSNDKVNVVP
+115 QTSNNKINSVP
-126 NNQVVNNQVSSL
+126 NNQVVNNQ
-138 PNNQM
+138 
-143 FNNQIVNN
+143 
-151 QINGVGVNQSNG
+151 INGTGVNQGNG

-168 NNPNVQVS
+168 NTPNNSNVQAS
-176 SQINPN
+176 SQNNSNPT
-182 PNPNSSSNNIKI
+182 PNNIKI

-209 ATVNDGAVS
+209 ATVNNGTVS

-277 IFRNNPRNFE
+277 LFRNNPRNFE

-367 TVITKDMLVLSCED
+367 TIITKDMLVLSCED

-391 PVDTSNVGEVTASIT
+391 PVDTSNIGEVTASIT

-417 TIDINILEKLTKL
+417 TIDLNILEKLTKL

-442 SKMMIENNNYTL
+442 SKMMVENNNYTL
-454 LFTGAKALKKG
+454 LFTGAKALKNG
-465 TLLTTRTYLSETDYT
+465 TLLTTRTYLGETDYT
-480 SIKDNLQASGYIL
+480 SIKDNLQAGGYVL
-493 EEENKKATKTSE
+493 EEENKRATKTSE

>member
-1 MNNNANGNI
+1 MNNNANSNV

-47 SALGQVNPNIV
+47 NMA

-69 QMNGSVNNGANSNLV
+69 QMNGSVDNGANSNLV
-84 NSNNQ
+84 NPNNQ
-89 VNPMSTNQVNPMPNN
+89 VNPVPTNQVNPMPNN
-104 QTNPMPNNQVN
+104 QINQTPNNKAN
-115 QTSNDKVNVVP
+115 SASNT
-126 NNQVVNNQVSSL
+126 QVV
-138 PNNQM
+138 
-143 FNNQIVNN
+143 NNQIVNN
-151 QINGVGVNQSNG
+151 QINGTGVNQGNG

-168 NNPNVQVS
+168 NTPNNSNVQVS
-176 SQINPN
+176 SPNNSNPN
-182 PNPNSSSNNIKI
+182 PNNIKI

-209 ATVNDGAVS
+209 ATVNNGTVS
-218 VLTDKFPEPID
+218 VLTDKFPEPMD
-229 ISVKASKVVTKNG
+229 ISVKASKIVTKNG

-254 TNIVLSFFFVL
+254 TNIVLSFIFVL

-277 IFRNNPRNFE
+277 LFRNNPRNFE
-287 TKNVTVELGE
+287 TKNVIVELGE

-367 TVITKDMLVLSCED
+367 TVITKDMLVLSCDD

-417 TIDINILEKLTKL
+417 TIDLNILEKLTKL

-442 SKMMIENNNYTL
+442 SKIMTEDNNYTL
-454 LFTGAKALKKG
+454 LFTGAKALKSG
-465 TLLTTRTYLSETDYT
+465 TLLTTRTYLGETDYT
-480 SIKDNLQASGYIL
+480 SIKDNLQASGYVL
-493 EEENKKATKTSE
+493 EEVNKIATKTSE

>member
-1 MNNNANGNI
+1 MNNNANSNV

-23 NMVNSPNNM
+23 NMVNSHNNM

-42 VVSNP
+42 VVN
-47 SALGQVNPNIV
+47 NPNMA

-63 VNNPSG
+63 VNN
-69 QMNGSVNNGANSNLV
+69 SVNNGTNSNLV
-84 NSNNQ
+84 N
-89 VNPMSTNQVNPMPNN
+89 
-104 QTNPMPNNQVN
+104 PNNQVN
-115 QTSNDKVNVVP
+115 QTSNNKINSVP
-126 NNQVVNNQVSSL
+126 NNQVVNNQ
-138 PNNQM
+138 
-143 FNNQIVNN
+143 
-151 QINGVGVNQSNG
+151 INGTEVNQSNG
-163 VTNTQ
+163 ITNTQ
-168 NNPNVQVS
+168 NNSNVQAS
-176 SQINPN
+176 SPNNSNPN
-182 PNPNSSSNNIKI
+182 PNNIKI

-209 ATVNDGAVS
+209 ATVNNGTVS

-277 IFRNNPRNFE
+277 LFRNNPRNFE

-367 TVITKDMLVLSCED
+367 TVITKDMLVLSCDD

-417 TIDINILEKLTKL
+417 TIDLNILEKLTKL

-442 SKMMIENNNYTL
+442 SKMMIEDNNYTL
-454 LFTGAKALKKG
+454 LFTSAKALKNG
-465 TLLTTRTYLSETDYT
+465 TLLTTRTYLGETDYT
-480 SIKDNLQASGYIL
+480 SIKDNLQAGGYVL

-510 NLTNQDEVKTHLESN
+510 NLTNKDEVKTHLESN

>member
-10 NNTSGQKYMNNNQ
+10 NNTSGQKYVNNNQ
-23 NMVNSPNNM
+23 TMVNSPNNM

-47 SALGQVNPNIV
+47 SALGQVNPNMA

-69 QMNGSVNNGANSNLV
+69 QVNGSVNNGAKSNLV
-84 NSNNQ
+84 NPN
-89 VNPMSTNQVNPMPNN
+89 NQVNPMPNN
-104 QTNPMPNNQVN
+104 QVN
-115 QTSNDKVNVVP
+115 QASNNKVNSIP
-126 NNQVVNNQVSSL
+126 NSQVVNNQAANS
-138 PNNQM
+138 Q
-143 FNNQIVNN
+143 VN
-151 QINGVGVNQSNG
+151 GTSVNQSNG
-163 VTNTQ
+163 VTNIQ
-168 NNPNVQVS
+168 NNPNVQVV
-176 SQINPN
+176 SQINSN
-182 PNPNSSSNNIKI
+182 PNNIKI

-218 VLTDKFPEPID
+218 ILTDKFPEPID

-417 TIDINILEKLTKL
+417 TIDLNILEKLTKL

-454 LFTGAKALKKG
+454 SFTGAKALKKG
-465 TLLTTRTYLSETDYT
+465 TLLTTRTYLGETDYT

-493 EEENKKATKTSE
+493 EEVNKKATKTSE

>member
-32 GTVSNVSNGQ
+32 GTVGNVSNGQ
-42 VVSNP
+42 VVNNS

-63 VNNPSG
+63 VNNPIG

-84 NSNNQ
+84 NPNNQ
-89 VNPMSTNQVNPMPNN
+89 VNPVPTN

-115 QTSNDKVNVVP
+115 QTSNNKVNSMPNNQVNQTPNNQVNSIP
-126 NNQVVNNQVSSL
+126 NNQVVNDQAANSQV
-138 PNNQM
+138 
-143 FNNQIVNN
+143 
-151 QINGVGVNQSNG
+151 NGTSVNQSNG

-168 NNPNVQVS
+168 NNPNVQVG
-176 SQINPN
+176 SQINSN
-182 PNPNSSSNNIKI
+182 PNPNNIKI

-218 VLTDKFPEPID
+218 ILTDKFPEPID

-308 LTDISEPDYSLD
+308 LADISEPDYSLD

-350 TKAPVITFKD
+350 TKAPVVTFKD

-417 TIDINILEKLTKL
+417 TIDLNILEKLTKL

-442 SKMMIENNNYTL
+442 SKMMVENNNYTL
-454 LFTGAKALKKG
+454 SFTGAKALKKG
-465 TLLTTRTYLSETDYT
+465 TLLTTRTYLGETDYT

>member
-1 MNNNANGNI
+1 MNNNANSNV

-23 NMVNSPNNM
+23 NMVNSPNNI
-32 GTVSNVSNGQ
+32 GTVSNASNGQ
-42 VVSNP
+42 VVN
-47 SALGQVNPNIV
+47 NPNMA

-63 VNNPSG
+63 VNNSI
-69 QMNGSVNNGANSNLV
+69 NNGTNSNLV
-84 NSNNQ
+84 N
-89 VNPMSTNQVNPMPNN
+89 
-104 QTNPMPNNQVN
+104 PNNQVN
-115 QTSNDKVNVVP
+115 QTSNNKINSVP
-126 NNQVVNNQVSSL
+126 NTQV
-138 PNNQM
+138 
-143 FNNQIVNN
+143 VNN
-151 QINGVGVNQSNG
+151 QINGTEVNQGNG

-168 NNPNVQVS
+168 NTPNNSNVQAS
-176 SQINPN
+176 SPNNSNPN
-182 PNPNSSSNNIKI
+182 PNNIKI

-209 ATVNDGAVS
+209 ATVNNGTVS

-229 ISVKASKVVTKNG
+229 IIVKASKVVTKNG

-277 IFRNNPRNFE
+277 LFRNNPRNFE
-287 TKNVTVELGE
+287 TKNVIVELGE

-367 TVITKDMLVLSCED
+367 TIITKDMLVLSCED

-417 TIDINILEKLTKL
+417 TIDLNILEKLTKL

-442 SKMMIENNNYTL
+442 SKMMVENNNYTL
-454 LFTGAKALKKG
+454 LFTSAKALKSG
-465 TLLTTRTYLSETDYT
+465 TLLTTRTYLGETDYT
-480 SIKDNLQASGYIL
+480 SIKDNLQASGYVL
-493 EEENKKATKTSE
+493 EEVNKRATKTSE

>member
-10 NNTSGQKYMNNNQ
+10 NNTSGQKYVNNNQ

-32 GTVSNVSNGQ
+32 GTVSNASNGQ

-89 VNPMSTNQVNPMPNN
+89 TNPMPNN
-104 QTNPMPNNQVN
+104 QVNQTSNNKVNSMPNNQVN
-115 QTSNDKVNVVP
+115 QTSNDKVNSVP
-126 NNQVVNNQVSSL
+126 NNQVVNNQAANS
-138 PNNQM
+138 Q
-143 FNNQIVNN
+143 VN
-151 QINGVGVNQSNG
+151 GTSVNQSNG
-163 VTNTQ
+163 VTNTR
-168 NNPNVQVS
+168 NNPNVQVG
-176 SQINPN
+176 SQINSNPN
-182 PNPNSSSNNIKI
+182 PNPNNIKI

-218 VLTDKFPEPID
+218 ILTDKFPEPID

-340 TKTGTITVND
+340 TKTGMITVND

-417 TIDINILEKLTKL
+417 TIDLNILEKLTKL

-442 SKMMIENNNYTL
+442 SKMMVENNNYTL
-454 LFTGAKALKKG
+454 LFTVAKALKKG
-465 TLLTTRTYLSETDYT
+465 TLLTTRTYLSETDYI

-493 EEENKKATKTSE
+493 EEENKRATKTSE

>member
-1 MNNNANGNI
+1 MNNNANSNV

-42 VVSNP
+42 VVN
-47 SALGQVNPNIV
+47 NPNMA

-84 NSNNQ
+84 NPNNQ
-89 VNPMSTNQVNPMPNN
+89 VNPVPTNQVNPMPNN
-104 QTNPMPNNQVN
+104 QINQTPNNKTNSVSNTQV
-115 QTSNDKVNVVP
+115 
-126 NNQVVNNQVSSL
+126 
-138 PNNQM
+138 
-143 FNNQIVNN
+143 VNN
-151 QINGVGVNQSNG
+151 QINGTGVNQGNG

-168 NNPNVQVS
+168 SMPNNSNVQASSPNNSNPN
-176 SQINPN
+176 
-182 PNPNSSSNNIKI
+182 SNNIKI

-209 ATVNDGAVS
+209 ATVNNGTVS
-218 VLTDKFPEPID
+218 ILTDKFPEPID
-229 ISVKASKVVTKNG
+229 ISVKASKIVTKNG

-277 IFRNNPRNFE
+277 LFRNNPRNFE

-367 TVITKDMLVLSCED
+367 TVITKEMLVLSCDD

-386 YELTS
+386 YELSS

-417 TIDINILEKLTKL
+417 TIDLNILEKLTKL

-442 SKMMIENNNYTL
+442 SKIMTEDNNYTL

-493 EEENKKATKTSE
+493 EEENKRATKTSE

-525 GYICNISED
+525 GYVCNISED

>member
-1 MNNNANGNI
+1 MSNNANSNV

-32 GTVSNVSNGQ
+32 GTVSNVSKGQ

-47 SALGQVNPNIV
+47 NMAG
-58 SNIQG
+58 NIQRI
-63 VNNPSG
+63 NNPSG

-84 NSNNQ
+84 NHNNQ
-89 VNPMSTNQVNPMPNN
+89 VNPVPTNQVNPMPTNQIN
-104 QTNPMPNNQVN
+104 QTPNNKTNSVSNTQV
-115 QTSNDKVNVVP
+115 
-126 NNQVVNNQVSSL
+126 
-138 PNNQM
+138 
-143 FNNQIVNN
+143 VNN
-151 QINGVGVNQSNG
+151 QINGTGVNQGNG
-163 VTNTQ
+163 VTNPQNTPNNSSVQASSQ
-168 NNPNVQVS
+168 NNS
-176 SQINPN
+176 NPN
-182 PNPNSSSNNIKI
+182 LNNIKI

-209 ATVNDGAVS
+209 ATVNNGTVS

-277 IFRNNPRNFE
+277 LFRNNPRNFE
-287 TKNVTVELGE
+287 TKNVIVELGE

-350 TKAPVITFKD
+350 TKAPVITFQD

-417 TIDINILEKLTKL
+417 TIDLNILEKLTKL

-442 SKMMIENNNYTL
+442 SKIMTEDNNYTL
-454 LFTGAKALKKG
+454 LFTGAKALKSG
-465 TLLTTRTYLSETDYT
+465 TLLTTRTYLGETDYT
-480 SIKDNLQASGYIL
+480 SIKDNLQASGYVL
-493 EEENKKATKTSE
+493 EEVNKKATKTSE

>member
-1 MNNNANGNI
+1 MNNNANSNV

-23 NMVNSPNNM
+23 NMVNSPNNLP
-32 GTVSNVSNGQ
+32 VSNVSKGQ
-42 VVSNP
+42 V
-47 SALGQVNPNIV
+47 V

-63 VNNPSG
+63 VNN
-69 QMNGSVNNGANSNLV
+69 SVNNGTNSNLV

-89 VNPMSTNQVNPMPNN
+89 VNPM
-104 QTNPMPNNQVN
+104 PNNQVN
-115 QTSNDKVNVVP
+115 QTSNNKINSVP
-126 NNQVVNNQVSSL
+126 NNKV
-138 PNNQM
+138 
-143 FNNQIVNN
+143 VNN
-151 QINGVGVNQSNG
+151 QINGTEVNQGNG

-168 NNPNVQVS
+168 NTPNNSNVQAS
-176 SQINPN
+176 SPNNSNPN
-182 PNPNSSSNNIKI
+182 PNNIKI

-209 ATVNDGAVS
+209 ATVNNGTVS

-277 IFRNNPRNFE
+277 LFRNNPRNFE

-367 TVITKDMLVLSCED
+367 TIITKDMLVLSCED

-406 AKDNLGNSADY
+406 AKDNLGNSSDY
-417 TIDINILEKLTKL
+417 TIDLNILEKLTKL
-430 ICSKSGIGLDEN
+430 LCSKSGIGLDEN
-442 SKMMIENNNYTL
+442 SKMMVENNNYTL
-454 LFTGAKALKKG
+454 LFTGAKTLKSG
-465 TLLTTRTYLSETDYT
+465 TLLTNRTYLGETDYT
-480 SIKDNLQASGYIL
+480 SIKDNLQAGGYVL
-493 EEENKKATKTSE
+493 EEVNKRATKTSE

>member
-1 MNNNANGNI
+1 MNNNANSNI

-23 NMVNSPNNM
+23 NMVNSPNNLP
-32 GTVSNVSNGQ
+32 VSNVSKGQ
-42 VVSNP
+42 V
-47 SALGQVNPNIV
+47 V

-63 VNNPSG
+63 VNN
-69 QMNGSVNNGANSNLV
+69 SVNNGTNSNLV

-89 VNPMSTNQVNPMPNN
+89 VNPM
-104 QTNPMPNNQVN
+104 PNNQVN
-115 QTSNDKVNVVP
+115 QTSNNKINSVP
-126 NNQVVNNQVSSL
+126 NTQVI
-138 PNNQM
+138 
-143 FNNQIVNN
+143 NNQIVNN
-151 QINGVGVNQSNG
+151 QINGTGVNQGNA

-168 NNPNVQVS
+168 NTPNNSNVQAS
-176 SQINPN
+176 SPNNSNPN
-182 PNPNSSSNNIKI
+182 PNNIKI

-201 SQKGTVTV
+201 SQKGTITV
-209 ATVNDGAVS
+209 ATVNNGTVS

-229 ISVKASKVVTKNG
+229 ISVKASKIVTKNG

-277 IFRNNPRNFE
+277 LFRNNPRNFE
-287 TKNVTVELGE
+287 TKNVIVELGE

-386 YELTS
+386 YELAS

-406 AKDNLGNSADY
+406 AKDNLGNSSDY
-417 TIDINILEKLTKL
+417 TIDLNILEKLTKL

-442 SKMMIENNNYTL
+442 SKMMVENNNYTL
-454 LFTGAKALKKG
+454 LFTGAKTLKSG
-465 TLLTTRTYLSETDYT
+465 TLLTNRTYLGETDYT
-480 SIKDNLQASGYIL
+480 SIKDNLQAGGYVL
-493 EEENKKATKTSE
+493 EEVNKRATKTSE

>member
-10 NNTSGQKYMNNNQ
+10 NNTSGQMYMNNNQ

-69 QMNGSVNNGANSNLV
+69 QMNGSVNNGANSNFV

-89 VNPMSTNQVNPMPNN
+89 VNS
-104 QTNPMPNNQVN
+104 MPNNQVN
-115 QTSNDKVNVVP
+115 QTSNDKVNAVP

-143 FNNQIVNN
+143 VNNQIVNN

-168 NNPNVQVS
+168 NNPNVQVG
-176 SQINPN
+176 SQINSN
-182 PNPNSSSNNIKI
+182 PNNIKI

-218 VLTDKFPEPID
+218 ILTDKFPEPID
-229 ISVKASKVVTKNG
+229 ISIKASKVVTKNG

-249 KRELI
+249 RRELI

-360 VKDFDSG
+360 FKDFDSG

-417 TIDINILEKLTKL
+417 TIDLNILEKLTKL

-442 SKMMIENNNYTL
+442 SKIMTEDNNYTL
-454 LFTGAKALKKG
+454 LFTGAKALKSG
-465 TLLTTRTYLSETDYT
+465 TLLTTRTYLGETDYT
-480 SIKDNLQASGYIL
+480 SIKDNLQASGYVL
-493 EEENKKATKTSE
+493 EEENKRATKTSE